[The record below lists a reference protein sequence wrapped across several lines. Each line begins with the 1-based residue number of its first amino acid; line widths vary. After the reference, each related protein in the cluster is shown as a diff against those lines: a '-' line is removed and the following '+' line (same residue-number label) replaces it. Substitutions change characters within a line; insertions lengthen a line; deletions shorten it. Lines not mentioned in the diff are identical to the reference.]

1 MPISSAQDVEAVPSA
16 AMQKAT
22 ACCELTR
29 TTERPGRPVSDGRS
43 GGCRRVQ
50 LRFVAATV
58 VLPSSGPVPVKAW
71 IGCER
76 FEQLPNAPSGGRQ
89 RADARADGADDRGRH
104 SGSGRTRER
113 SQSNSGP
120 VHSLGPRRCLGSGR
134 RSRLPGVAAARKQS
148 SGWARKRDGN
158 QRAGLRPRRPRATAS
173 GLTQAATHAPCWG
186 SVTTR
191 RARAATPNR
200 RRDRARTTKYP
211 IRGLLHDFARHDK
224 DFRRR

>member
-1 MPISSAQDVEAVPSA
+1 VPISSAQDVEAVPSA

-120 VHSLGPRRCLGSGR
+120 VHSLGPRRCPGSGR

-173 GLTQAATHAPCWG
+173 GLTQAATTPPCGGFRDDAESPRSDTEPAP
-186 SVTTR
+186 R
-191 RARAATPNR
+191 RGHDHEVPH
-200 RRDRARTTKYP
+200 
-211 IRGLLHDFARHDK
+211 RGPAS
-224 DFRRR
+224 